1 MLFFI
6 HHMIHGSENSIEKK
20 NFCNQSPFLLTHT
33 YFHIYGTNGTW
44 SWYVYLCAFLIVN
57 DQFRHKY
64 FILVWHGD
72 MEKNVEWINK
82 KYKQHRLQKKK
93 MAQEMMMMMKKKRKK
108 LNEEKKEKRKRF
120 LTWKRLVSFYRSNW
134 NKKWIDLS
142 SVLLCMRPTHDDV
155 YVEKA

>member
-33 YFHIYGTNGTW
+33 YFHIYATNGTW

-93 MAQEMMMMMKKKRKK
+93 WLKRWWWWW
-108 LNEEKKEKRKRF
+108 KKEKKIK
-120 LTWKRLVSFYRSNW
+120 WG
-134 NKKWIDLS
+134 KKGKTKKIFDMKKVGI
-142 SVLLCMRPTHDDV
+142 VLPKQL
-155 YVEKA
+155 K